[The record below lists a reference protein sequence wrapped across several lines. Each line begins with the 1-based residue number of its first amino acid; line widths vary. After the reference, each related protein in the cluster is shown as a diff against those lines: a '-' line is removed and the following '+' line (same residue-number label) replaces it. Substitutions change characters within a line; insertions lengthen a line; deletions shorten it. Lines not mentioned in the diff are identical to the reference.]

1 MAMIVPCAPLA
12 IAHRGASA
20 YAAEHTYG
28 AYDMA
33 IAMGADVLEVDLR
46 LTADRVPVVVHDR
59 TLWRTAIDPRPV
71 ADVTLAQLG
80 RLDPSIR
87 PLTLRQVFERYGS
100 ETRYLLDLK
109 APRAPLEREV
119 LAVAADVG
127 LCHRIQIQSFSR
139 SGIRRA
145 RRLDS
150 SMSCAQL
157 YPPYTPK
164 RAALR
169 DMGRVKAFADAIGPH
184 SSSVDPALVTAAHAH
199 GLRVQPYTVNDPAEI
214 ARLLA
219 IGVDGIITDR
229 PDLARTGIDGGA
241 RKRSAAQ

>member
-1 MAMIVPCAPLA
+1 MIVPGTPLA

-20 YAAEHTYG
+20 YATEHTFA
-28 AYDMA
+28 AYDLA
-33 IAMGADVLEVDLR
+33 IAMGADVIEVDVR
-46 LTADRVPVVVHDR
+46 LTADAVPVVVHDR
-59 TLWRTAIDPRPV
+59 TLWRTAIDPRAV
-71 ADVTLAQLG
+71 AEVTMADLD

-87 PLTLRQVFERYGS
+87 PLSLRQVFERYGN

-109 APRAPLEREV
+109 APRSPVERMV
-119 LAVAADVG
+119 LAAAADAG
-127 LCHRIQIQSFSR
+127 LCDRIQIQGFSR
-139 SGIRRA
+139 AGIRRA

-164 RAALR
+164 RAALH
-169 DMGRVKAFADAIGPH
+169 DLGRVKAFADAIGPH
-184 SSSVDPALVTAAHAH
+184 SSSVDPALVIAAHAH

-214 ARLLA
+214 ARLLEL
-219 IGVDGIITDR
+219 GVDGIITDR
-229 PDLARTGIDGGA
+229 PDLARTEIDGGA